1 MGGKSGGGGKT
12 PVEGKNTAKSGQ
24 RYTSIHAIAEG
35 VLAGFGMGDEQP
47 MKSVYLNDTPIQNP
61 DGSFNFK
68 GVEIFAMPGTLDQSN
83 VPGFDTTE
91 RAVGVSTEVKNGTP
105 FISTIVDSTVDAL
118 RVTVGVNMNAQTK
131 DNGDTVAASTSMLVE
146 LLNKD
151 GTKVAKTVTFTE
163 KSGGMYQ
170 QDVVFDELPPVPFS
184 VRVSR
189 VSADSASSR
198 LINNTYF
205 SSYVE
210 IVTAKLSYP
219 HTALLC
225 LKVDSE
231 QFGGQ
236 VPRVNVL
243 YKAKLI
249 KVPANYNPETR
260 TYSSP
265 IWDGSFKEAWTN
277 NPAWWIYDFLTQ
289 PRYSGLA
296 KRLNAADVD
305 KWAFYEIAKYCDEP
319 VDDGYG
325 GKEPRFTF
333 NAYMTEERAAADVL
347 NDLASCFRGMAYWNG
362 QQHTATLDRNS
373 DPVALYNNSNV
384 VEGLFTYSGVA
395 RKSIHTAVL
404 VQYTDKT
411 NGYRTAT
418 EYVSDDAAVRR
429 YGLNVKNITAFGCD
443 SRGQAYRI
451 GKWLLHTEL
460 TQQETISFS
469 VGREGLRH
477 LPNDIVQVL
486 DNDRV
491 GAMVGGR
498 VLAVDGTIVTLDRAI
513 DAVAGNVVG
522 GKLLFKGA
530 TGVSVESVIAAQPS
544 SSILRLQ
551 TAPAGMAEMTEWA
564 FIGKVKPVLY
574 RCVAITENTDEGTYT
589 INALLHD
596 PNKEA
601 VVDGSAVFDKE
612 ITTLHTIEPQVRD
625 GSLTVSDGGVDFTWG
640 SKITAGAAVFYNVEV
655 WRNNTLY
662 RSFFGL
668 KDPNVRLDNLPNGNY
683 EIRVYAINSGGQ
695 KSEPLIKAF
704 SIDYTVTGLRAKPQM
719 FAINLVWTLPQT
731 VVSNIHTE
739 VWYATTNNIAS
750 ATKLASVPY
759 PQSEYT
765 LANVALADRFWFWVR
780 IVDAAGNTG
789 EFTAAVEG
797 VADSNPA
804 ELVKVIQ
811 KEFTESELTKD
822 LIALLEGKITEGLLA
837 EANSR
842 TEAINVLRAEA
853 SAALLAKASELGTK
867 ITNVENVNASQ
878 AQQINTVTAAQGATA
893 AGLETEKKARADGDA
908 AEATARTAL
917 AARVTTAE
925 GSIVRNDKLRVTGDK
940 ASADAIS
947 AMGVRVGSAEG
958 SITALKTT
966 VASNQAAS
974 ATQISS
980 LQASINNGSNGT
992 NLIPNSDFAA
1002 GYAGWSMFNWS
1013 NTAGLTTGFNLEAGA
1028 VNKYNLKDER
1038 VFYVRDERTAAAG
1051 ATYLQ
1056 AIAQNNRARF
1066 AVTPGET
1073 LQGSVLAAGIAMVSG
1088 IEAIHVYFDF
1098 YDNNAWLGR
1107 VARNIANAKTPA
1119 TGHLNGMRN
1128 DGAYT
1133 SLDRFHTLWVNETV
1147 PAGAVWGQL
1156 SVRFWFD
1163 PSVTQ
1168 RYGFFVRPQVCVV
1181 PSLSH
1186 GYVPYQV
1193 GTQGLSAQV
1202 TQASSTV
1209 ATLDGKVQA
1218 MHTVKVET
1226 LSGGRKVVAGLALG
1240 ADGATGDSQVLIY
1253 ADKFGLV
1260 NPSSKAIDVP
1270 FAVTT
1275 AAGGSAKMALKGDF
1289 IATGSILARHIKAS
1303 QSITTPI
1310 LSAPTI
1316 NAGQIN
1322 STAIN
1327 NGAGN
1332 FTVDAAGNLYAK
1344 SGTFEG
1350 TVRAEKI
1357 VGNVLKSF
1365 RLQRVSTGV
1374 YTLAVPA
1381 IEYNSVVTVNIPMF
1395 VDGGKSA
1402 SGNVGEIQARW
1413 SYIEVSI
1420 NGVEVFLPAVN
1431 GMGWTTGRG
1440 DQFVEYYKHYP
1451 DTYQRLQWSE
1461 VVLKGKTVTI
1471 SISIKNFADRAA
1483 FRDAASAP
1491 TVDISPLGN

>member
-1 MGGKSGGGGKT
+1 MGGKSGGGGET

-91 RAVGVSTEVKNGTP
+91 RAVGVSMEVKNVVP
-105 FISTIVDSTVDAL
+105 VIRTIVDNSVDAL
-118 RVTVGVNMNAQTK
+118 RVTVGVNMNSQTK

-151 GTKVAKTVTFTE
+151 GTKATKTVTFTE

-170 QDVVFDELPPVPFS
+170 LDVVFDELPPVPFS

-198 LINNTYF
+198 LVNNTYF

-249 KVPANYNPETR
+249 KVPSNYNPETR

-296 KRLNAADVD
+296 KRLKAADVD

-333 NAYMTEERAAADVL
+333 NAYMTEERSAADVL

-384 VEGLFTYSGVA
+384 VDGLFTYSGVA

-498 VLAVDGTIVTLDRAI
+498 VLAVDSTIVTLDRAI

-530 TGVSVESVIAAQPS
+530 NGVSVESVIAAQPS
-544 SSILRLQ
+544 SSMLRLQ

-612 ITTLHTIEPQVRD
+612 ITTLHTIEPQVID

-811 KEFTESELTKD
+811 KEFTDSELTKD
-822 LIALLEGKITEGLLA
+822 LIAFID
-837 EANSR
+837 NS
-842 TEAINVLRAEA
+842 
-853 SAALLAKASELGTK
+853 
-867 ITNVENVNASQ
+867 
-878 AQQINTVTAAQGATA
+878 
-893 AGLETEKKARADGDA
+893 
-908 AEATARTAL
+908 
-917 AARVTTAE
+917 
-925 GSIVRNDKLRVTGDK
+925 
-940 ASADAIS
+940 
-947 AMGVRVGSAEG
+947 
-958 SITALKTT
+958 
-966 VASNQAAS
+966 
-974 ATQISS
+974 SS
-980 LQASINNGSNGT
+980 GT
-992 NLIPNSDFAA
+992 NLILNSDFAA
-1002 GYAGWSMFNWS
+1002 GYDGWSMFDWS
-1013 NTAGLTTGFNLEAGA
+1013 NTAGLTTGFNLEDGA

-1038 VFYVRDERTAAAG
+1038 VFYIRDERTAAAG

-1056 AIAQNNRARF
+1056 ALAQNNRARF

-1098 YDNNAWLGR
+1098 FDNNGWLGR

-1133 SLDRFHTLWVNETV
+1133 SLDRFHTLWINETV

-1253 ADKFGLV
+1253 ANKFGLV
-1260 NPSSKAIDVP
+1260 NPSSKAIDIP

-1275 AAGGSAKMALKGDF
+1275 DAGGSAKMALKGDF
-1289 IATGSILARHIKAS
+1289 IATNSILSRHIKAS

-1310 LSAPTI
+1310 LSSPTI

-1327 NGAGN
+1327 NGNGN

-1344 SGTFEG
+1344 SGRFEG
-1350 TVRAEKI
+1350 EVYAGRLT
-1357 VGNVLKSF
+1357 GNVLSSYEVMNTGIGTYGVAIPPLEGNALIHVSF
-1365 RLQRVSTGV
+1365 LVTSGNSPKANAYDTGRILGTRRHATIECNGQQLIQHVYGVVSDWWYDYPKTFTTISENVQMCGGMFK
-1374 YTLAVPA
+1374 VPLGQS
-1381 IEYNSVVTVNIPMF
+1381 ISVSVVV
-1395 VDGGKSA
+1395 
-1402 SGNVGEIQARW
+1402 R
-1413 SYIEVSI
+1413 
-1420 NGVEVFLPAVN
+1420 
-1431 GMGWTTGRG
+1431 
-1440 DQFVEYYKHYP
+1440 
-1451 DTYQRLQWSE
+1451 TYQGNLLNATGIVIAS
-1461 VVLKGKTVTI
+1461 VMP
-1471 SISIKNFADRAA
+1471 IK
-1483 FRDAASAP
+1483 
-1491 TVDISPLGN
+1491 

>member
-105 FISTIVDSTVDAL
+105 VIRTIVDNSVDAL
-118 RVTVGVNMNAQTK
+118 RVTVGVNMNAETK

-170 QDVVFDELPPVPFS
+170 WDVVFDELPPVPFS

-249 KVPANYNPETR
+249 KVPSNYNPETR

-296 KRLNAADVD
+296 KRLKAADVD

-384 VEGLFTYSGVA
+384 VDGLFTYSGVA

-498 VLAVDGTIVTLDRAI
+498 VLAVDSTIVTLDRAI

-530 TGVSVESVIAAQPS
+530 NGVSVESVIAAQPS
-544 SSILRLQ
+544 SSMLRLQ

-612 ITTLHTIEPQVRD
+612 ITTLHTIEPQVID
-625 GSLTVSDGGVDFTWG
+625 GSLTVSGGGVDFTWG

-704 SIDYTVTGLRAKPQM
+704 SIDYTITGLRAKPQM

-780 IVDAAGNTG
+780 IVDAAGNAG

-811 KEFTESELTKD
+811 KEFTDSELTKD
-822 LIALLEGKITEGLLA
+822 LIAFID
-837 EANSR
+837 NS
-842 TEAINVLRAEA
+842 
-853 SAALLAKASELGTK
+853 
-867 ITNVENVNASQ
+867 
-878 AQQINTVTAAQGATA
+878 
-893 AGLETEKKARADGDA
+893 
-908 AEATARTAL
+908 
-917 AARVTTAE
+917 
-925 GSIVRNDKLRVTGDK
+925 
-940 ASADAIS
+940 
-947 AMGVRVGSAEG
+947 
-958 SITALKTT
+958 
-966 VASNQAAS
+966 
-974 ATQISS
+974 SS
-980 LQASINNGSNGT
+980 GT

-1002 GYAGWSMFNWS
+1002 GYDGWSMFNWS

-1038 VFYVRDERTAAAG
+1038 VFYVRDDRTAAAG
-1051 ATYLQ
+1051 DTYLQ
-1056 AIAQNNRARF
+1056 ALAQNNRARF

-1098 YDNNAWLGR
+1098 FDNNGWLGR

-1275 AAGGSAKMALKGDF
+1275 SAGGSAMMALKGDF
-1289 IATGSILARHIKAS
+1289 IATDSILSRHIAAS
-1303 QSITTPI
+1303 Q
-1310 LSAPTI
+1310 TI
-1316 NAGQIN
+1316 SSPNIN
-1322 STAIN
+1322 GGNIN
-1327 NGAGN
+1327 IGNGRFSVN
-1332 FTVDAAGNLYAK
+1332 
-1344 SGTFEG
+1344 SS
-1350 TVRAEKI
+1350 
-1357 VGNVLKSF
+1357 GNVSIAA
-1365 RLQRVSTGV
+1365 S
-1374 YTLAVPA
+1374 
-1381 IEYNSVVTVNIPMF
+1381 
-1395 VDGGKSA
+1395 
-1402 SGNVGEIQARW
+1402 SGNVGLKITNDKL
-1413 SYIEVSI
+1413 EVYDES
-1420 NGVEVFLPAVN
+1420 
-1431 GMGWTTGRG
+1431 
-1440 DQFVEYYKHYP
+1440 
-1451 DTYQRLQWSE
+1451 
-1461 VVLKGKTVTI
+1461 GKLRV
-1471 SISIKNFADRAA
+1471 K
-1483 FRDAASAP
+1483 
-1491 TVDISPLGN
+1491 LGKLS

>member
-151 GTKVAKTVTFTE
+151 GTKAAKTVTFTE

-249 KVPANYNPETR
+249 KVPSNYNPETR

-296 KRLNAADVD
+296 KRMNAADVD

-333 NAYMTEERAAADVL
+333 NVYMTEERAAADVL

-612 ITTLHTIEPQVRD
+612 ITTLHTIEPQVID

-640 SKITAGAAVFYNVEV
+640 SKITAGAAVSYNVEV

-704 SIDYTVTGLRAKPQM
+704 SIDYTITGLRAKPQM

-750 ATKLASVPY
+750 ATKLAAVPY

-765 LANVALADRFWFWVR
+765 LTNVALADRFWFWVR
-780 IVDAAGNTG
+780 IVDAAGNAG

-811 KEFTESELTKD
+811 KEFTDSELTKD
-822 LIALLEGKITEGLLA
+822 LIDFID
-837 EANSR
+837 NS
-842 TEAINVLRAEA
+842 
-853 SAALLAKASELGTK
+853 
-867 ITNVENVNASQ
+867 
-878 AQQINTVTAAQGATA
+878 
-893 AGLETEKKARADGDA
+893 
-908 AEATARTAL
+908 
-917 AARVTTAE
+917 
-925 GSIVRNDKLRVTGDK
+925 
-940 ASADAIS
+940 
-947 AMGVRVGSAEG
+947 
-958 SITALKTT
+958 
-966 VASNQAAS
+966 
-974 ATQISS
+974 SS
-980 LQASINNGSNGT
+980 GT
-992 NLIPNSDFAA
+992 NLILNSDFAA
-1002 GYAGWSMFNWS
+1002 GYDGWSMFNWS

-1038 VFYVRDERTAAAG
+1038 VFYVRDVRTAAAG

-1056 AIAQNNRARF
+1056 VLAQNNRARF
-1066 AVTPGET
+1066 AVTPGEI

-1088 IEAIHVYFDF
+1088 IEAIHVYLDF
-1098 YDNNAWLGR
+1098 YDINNAWLGR

-1168 RYGFFVRPQVCVV
+1168 RYGFFVRPQVCTV

-1193 GTQGLSAQV
+1193 GTYGLSAQV

-1218 MHTVKVET
+1218 MHTVKVEA

-1275 AAGGSAKMALKGDF
+1275 AAGGSARMALKGDF
-1289 IATGSILARHIKAS
+1289 IATGSILARHIAAS

-1316 NAGQIN
+1316 NAGKIN

-1365 RLQRVSTGV
+1365 RLKRVSKGV
-1374 YTLAVPA
+1374 YTLAVPG
-1381 IEYNSVVTVNIPMF
+1381 IEYDSVVTVNIPMF
-1395 VDGGKSA
+1395 VDGGKSV
-1402 SGNVGEIQARW
+1402 SGNTGEIQDRW

-1420 NGVEVFLPAVN
+1420 NGVKVFLPAVN
-1431 GMGWTTGRG
+1431 GIGWTDLRNAG
-1440 DQFVEYYKHYP
+1440 EYNHYP

-1461 VVLKGKTVTI
+1461 VVLKGKAVTV
-1471 SISIKNFADRAA
+1471 SISIKNFANRAV
-1483 FRDAASAP
+1483 FRDAASTP

>member
-105 FISTIVDSTVDAL
+105 VIRTIVDSTVDAL

-151 GTKVAKTVTFTE
+151 GTKAAKTVTFTE

-170 QDVVFDELPPVPFS
+170 WDVVFDELPPVPFS

-189 VSADSASSR
+189 VSADSGSSR
-198 LINNTYF
+198 LVNNTYF

-231 QFGGQ
+231 QFGGSI
-236 VPRVNVL
+236 PRVNVL

-249 KVPANYNPETR
+249 KVPSNYNPETR

-612 ITTLHTIEPQVRD
+612 ITTLHTIEPQVID
-625 GSLTVSDGGVDFTWG
+625 GSLTVSGGGVDFTWG

-683 EIRVYAINSGGQ
+683 EIRVYAINTGGQ

-811 KEFTESELTKD
+811 KEFTDSELTKD

-893 AGLETEKKARADGDA
+893 AGLETEKKARANGDA
-908 AEATARTAL
+908 AEATQRNAL

-925 GSIVRNDKLRVTGDK
+925 GSIVRNDNLRVTGDK
-940 ASADAIS
+940 ANADAIS
-947 AMGVRVGSAEG
+947 AMGVRVGSAESG
-958 SITALKTT
+958 ITALQTT

-980 LQASINNGSNGT
+980 LQASINNGSSGT
-992 NLIPNSDFAA
+992 NLILNSDFAA
-1002 GYAGWSMFNWS
+1002 GYDGWSMFDWS

-1038 VFYVRDERTAAAG
+1038 VFYVRDERTAEAG

-1098 YDNNAWLGR
+1098 FDNNAWLGR
-1107 VARNIANAKTPA
+1107 VDRNIANAKTPT

-1133 SLDRFHTLWVNETV
+1133 SLDRFHTLWINEVV

-1275 AAGGSAKMALKGDF
+1275 AAGGSARMALKGDF
-1289 IATGSILARHIKAS
+1289 IATDSILSRHIKAS

-1310 LSAPTI
+1310 LSSPTI

-1327 NGAGN
+1327 NGNGN

-1344 SGTFEG
+1344 SGRFEG
-1350 TVRAEKI
+1350 EVYAGRLT
-1357 VGNVLKSF
+1357 GNVLSSYEVMNTGIGTYEVAIPPLEVNALIHVSLLVTSGNSPKANVYDNDRILGTRRNATIVCNGQQLIQHVYGVVDSWWYEYPKTFTSISENVQMCGGMFKVPRGKSIS
-1365 RLQRVSTGV
+1365 VSVVVRTYQGNLINATGV
-1374 YTLAVPA
+1374 VIA
-1381 IEYNSVVTVNIPMF
+1381 SVMP
-1395 VDGGKSA
+1395 
-1402 SGNVGEIQARW
+1402 
-1413 SYIEVSI
+1413 
-1420 NGVEVFLPAVN
+1420 
-1431 GMGWTTGRG
+1431 
-1440 DQFVEYYKHYP
+1440 
-1451 DTYQRLQWSE
+1451 
-1461 VVLKGKTVTI
+1461 
-1471 SISIKNFADRAA
+1471 IK
-1483 FRDAASAP
+1483 
-1491 TVDISPLGN
+1491 

>member
-105 FISTIVDSTVDAL
+105 VIRTIIDSTVDAL

-151 GTKVAKTVTFTE
+151 GTKAAKTVTFTE

-198 LINNTYF
+198 LVNNTYF

-249 KVPANYNPETR
+249 KVPSNYNPETR

-498 VLAVDGTIVTLDRAI
+498 VLAVDGTKVTLDRAI

-612 ITTLHTIEPQVRD
+612 ITTLHTIEPQVID
-625 GSLTVSDGGVDFTWG
+625 GSLTVSGGGVDFTWG
-640 SKITAGAAVFYNVEV
+640 SKTTAGAAVSYNVEV

-704 SIDYTVTGLRAKPQM
+704 SIDYTITGLRAKPQM

-811 KEFTESELTKD
+811 KEFTGSGLTKD
-822 LIALLEGKITEGLLA
+822 MIAMLEGKITDGLLA

-842 TEAINVLRAEA
+842 TAAIDVLRAEA

-893 AGLETEKKARADGDA
+893 SGLETEKKARADGDA
-908 AEATARTAL
+908 AEATQRNAL

-925 GSIVRNDKLRVTGDK
+925 GSIVRNDNLRVTGDK
-940 ASADAIS
+940 ANANAIS
-947 AMGVRVGSAEG
+947 AMGVRVGSAESG
-958 SITALKTT
+958 ITALQTT

-980 LQASINNGSNGT
+980 LQASINNRSSGT
-992 NLIPNSDFAA
+992 NLILNSDFAA
-1002 GYAGWSMFNWS
+1002 GYDGWGMFNWS
-1013 NTAGLTTGFNLEAGA
+1013 NTAGLKTGFNLEAGA

-1051 ATYLQ
+1051 DTYLQ
-1056 AIAQNNRARF
+1056 ALAQNNRARF

-1088 IEAIHVYFDF
+1088 IEAIHVYLDF
-1098 YDNNAWLGR
+1098 FDNNAWLGR
-1107 VARNIANAKTPA
+1107 VDRNIANAKTPA

-1133 SLDRFHTLWVNETV
+1133 SLDRFHTLWINEVV

-1168 RYGFFVRPQVCVV
+1168 RYGFLVRPQVCVV

-1226 LSGGRKVVAGLALG
+1226 LSDGRKVVAGLALG

-1260 NPSSKAIDVP
+1260 NPSSKAIDIP
-1270 FAVTT
+1270 FSVTT

-1289 IATGSILARHIKAS
+1289 IATDSILSRHIAAS
-1303 QSITTPI
+1303 Q
-1310 LSAPTI
+1310 TI
-1316 NAGQIN
+1316 SSPNIN
-1322 STAIN
+1322 GGNIN
-1327 NGAGN
+1327 IGNGRFSVN
-1332 FTVDAAGNLYAK
+1332 
-1344 SGTFEG
+1344 SS
-1350 TVRAEKI
+1350 
-1357 VGNVLKSF
+1357 GNVSIAA
-1365 RLQRVSTGV
+1365 S
-1374 YTLAVPA
+1374 
-1381 IEYNSVVTVNIPMF
+1381 
-1395 VDGGKSA
+1395 
-1402 SGNVGEIQARW
+1402 SGNVGLKITNDKL
-1413 SYIEVSI
+1413 EVYDESG
-1420 NGVEVFLPAVN
+1420 NLRVKL
-1431 GMGWTTGRG
+1431 
-1440 DQFVEYYKHYP
+1440 
-1451 DTYQRLQWSE
+1451 
-1461 VVLKGKTVTI
+1461 GKL
-1471 SISIKNFADRAA
+1471 S
-1483 FRDAASAP
+1483 
-1491 TVDISPLGN
+1491 

>member
-105 FISTIVDSTVDAL
+105 VIRTIVDSTVDAL

-151 GTKVAKTVTFTE
+151 GTKAAKTVTFTE

-170 QDVVFDELPPVPFS
+170 WDVVFDELPPVPFS

-243 YKAKLI
+243 YKGKLI
-249 KVPANYNPETR
+249 KVPSNYNPETR

-333 NAYMTEERAAADVL
+333 NAYMTDERAAADVL

-411 NGYRTAT
+411 NGYRTAI

-544 SSILRLQ
+544 SSTLRLQ

-612 ITTLHTIEPQVRD
+612 ITTLHTIEPQVID

-683 EIRVYAINSGGQ
+683 EIRVYAINTGGQ

-704 SIDYTVTGLRAKPQM
+704 SIDYTVTGLRANPQM

-811 KEFTESELTKD
+811 KEFTDSELTKD
-822 LIALLEGKITEGLLA
+822 LIALLEGKITDGLLA

-842 TEAINVLRAEA
+842 TEAINVLRAET

-908 AEATARTAL
+908 AEATQRNAL

-925 GSIVRNDKLRVTGDK
+925 GSIVRNDNLRVTGDQ
-940 ASADAIS
+940 ANANAIS
-947 AMGVRVGSAEG
+947 AMGVRVGSAESG
-958 SITALKTT
+958 ITALQTT

-980 LQASINNGSNGT
+980 LQASIDNGSSGT
-992 NLIPNSDFAA
+992 NLILNSDFAA
-1002 GYAGWSMFNWS
+1002 GYDGWSMFNWS

-1056 AIAQNNRARF
+1056 ALAQNNRARF

-1098 YDNNAWLGR
+1098 FDNNGLLGR
-1107 VARNIANAKTPA
+1107 VARNITNAKTPA

-1133 SLDRFHTLWVNETV
+1133 SLDRFHTLWINEVV

-1156 SVRFWFD
+1156 SVRFWFN

-1168 RYGFFVRPQVCVV
+1168 RYGFFVRPQVCTV

-1193 GTQGLSAQV
+1193 GTHGLSAQV

-1209 ATLDGKVQA
+1209 ATLGGKVQA
-1218 MHTVKVET
+1218 MHTLKVET

-1289 IATGSILARHIKAS
+1289 IATGSILGQHIKAS

-1316 NAGQIN
+1316 NAGKIN

-1327 NGAGN
+1327 NGNGN

-1344 SGTFEG
+1344 SGSFEG

-1381 IEYNSVVTVNIPMF
+1381 IEYDSVVTVNIPMY
-1395 VDGGKSA
+1395 VDGGKSVT
-1402 SGNVGEIQARW
+1402 GNTSEIQARW

-1420 NGVEVFLPAVN
+1420 NGVKVFLPAVN
-1431 GMGWTTGRG
+1431 GIGWTTGSG
-1440 DQFVEYYKHYP
+1440 QFADVYKHYP

-1483 FRDAASAP
+1483 FRDAASTP

>member
-151 GTKVAKTVTFTE
+151 GTKAAKTVTFTE

-249 KVPANYNPETR
+249 KVPSNYNPETR

-296 KRLNAADVD
+296 KRMNAADVD

-333 NAYMTEERAAADVL
+333 NVYMTEERAAADVL

-612 ITTLHTIEPQVRD
+612 ITTLHTIEPQVID

-640 SKITAGAAVFYNVEV
+640 SKITAGAAVSYNVEV

-704 SIDYTVTGLRAKPQM
+704 SIDYTITGLRAKPQM

-750 ATKLASVPY
+750 ATKLAAVPY

-765 LANVALADRFWFWVR
+765 LTNVALADRFWFWVR
-780 IVDAAGNTG
+780 IVDAAGNAG

-811 KEFTESELTKD
+811 KEFTDSELTKD
-822 LIALLEGKITEGLLA
+822 LIDFID
-837 EANSR
+837 NS
-842 TEAINVLRAEA
+842 
-853 SAALLAKASELGTK
+853 
-867 ITNVENVNASQ
+867 
-878 AQQINTVTAAQGATA
+878 
-893 AGLETEKKARADGDA
+893 
-908 AEATARTAL
+908 
-917 AARVTTAE
+917 
-925 GSIVRNDKLRVTGDK
+925 
-940 ASADAIS
+940 
-947 AMGVRVGSAEG
+947 
-958 SITALKTT
+958 
-966 VASNQAAS
+966 
-974 ATQISS
+974 SS
-980 LQASINNGSNGT
+980 GT
-992 NLIPNSDFAA
+992 NLILNSDFAA
-1002 GYAGWSMFNWS
+1002 GYDGWSMFNWS

-1038 VFYVRDERTAAAG
+1038 VFYVRDVRTAAAG

-1056 AIAQNNRARF
+1056 VLAQNNRARF
-1066 AVTPGET
+1066 AVTPGEI

-1088 IEAIHVYFDF
+1088 IEAIHVYLDF
-1098 YDNNAWLGR
+1098 YDINNAWLGR

-1168 RYGFFVRPQVCVV
+1168 RYGFFVRPQVCTV

-1193 GTQGLSAQV
+1193 GTYGLSAQV

-1218 MHTVKVET
+1218 MHTVKVEA

-1253 ADKFGLV
+1253 ANKFGLV

-1275 AAGGSAKMALKGDF
+1275 AAGGSARMALKGDF
-1289 IATGSILARHIKAS
+1289 IATGSILARHIAAS

-1365 RLQRVSTGV
+1365 RLKRVSKGV
-1374 YTLAVPA
+1374 YTLAVPG
-1381 IEYNSVVTVNIPMF
+1381 IEYDSVVTVNIPMF
-1395 VDGGKSA
+1395 VDGGKSIL
-1402 SGNVGEIQARW
+1402 GNTGEIQDRW

-1431 GMGWTTGRG
+1431 GVGWTDFRSGG
-1440 DQFVEYYKHYP
+1440 EYSHYP

-1461 VVLKGKTVTI
+1461 VVLKGKAVTV
-1471 SISIKNFADRAA
+1471 SISIKNFANRAV
-1483 FRDAASAP
+1483 FRDAASTP

>member
-1 MGGKSGGGGKT
+1 MGGKSGGGG
-12 PVEGKNTAKSGQ
+12 VEGKNTAKSGQ

-105 FISTIVDSTVDAL
+105 VISTIVDSTVDAL

-151 GTKVAKTVTFTE
+151 GTKAAKTVTFAE

-198 LINNTYF
+198 LVNNTYF

-249 KVPANYNPETR
+249 KVPSNYNPETR

-296 KRLNAADVD
+296 KRMNAADVD

-544 SSILRLQ
+544 SSKLRLQ

-612 ITTLHTIEPQVRD
+612 ITTLHTIEPQVID
-625 GSLTVSDGGVDFTWG
+625 GSLTVSGGGVDFTWG
-640 SKITAGAAVFYNVEV
+640 SKITAGAAVSYNVEV

-780 IVDAAGNTG
+780 IVDAAGNAG

-811 KEFTESELTKD
+811 KEFTDSELTKD
-822 LIALLEGKITEGLLA
+822 LIAFID
-837 EANSR
+837 NS
-842 TEAINVLRAEA
+842 
-853 SAALLAKASELGTK
+853 
-867 ITNVENVNASQ
+867 
-878 AQQINTVTAAQGATA
+878 
-893 AGLETEKKARADGDA
+893 
-908 AEATARTAL
+908 
-917 AARVTTAE
+917 
-925 GSIVRNDKLRVTGDK
+925 
-940 ASADAIS
+940 
-947 AMGVRVGSAEG
+947 
-958 SITALKTT
+958 
-966 VASNQAAS
+966 
-974 ATQISS
+974 SS
-980 LQASINNGSNGT
+980 GT
-992 NLIPNSDFAA
+992 NLILNSDFAA
-1002 GYAGWSMFNWS
+1002 GYDGWSMFNWS

-1056 AIAQNNRARF
+1056 LIAQNNRARF

-1098 YDNNAWLGR
+1098 FDNNGWLGR
-1107 VARNIANAKTPA
+1107 VDRNIANAKTPA

-1133 SLDRFHTLWVNETV
+1133 SLDRFHTLWINEVV

-1253 ADKFGLV
+1253 ANKFGLV
-1260 NPSSKAIDVP
+1260 NQSSKAIDIP

-1275 AAGGSAKMALKGDF
+1275 DAGGSAKMALKGDF
-1289 IATGSILARHIKAS
+1289 IATDSILARHIAAN
-1303 QSITTPI
+1303 QTI
-1310 LSAPTI
+1310 SAPI
-1316 NAGQIN
+1316 IEGGSLDIGNGAAVIN
-1322 STAIN
+1322 SDGSAYFN
-1327 NGAGN
+1327 NATFKGHVEA
-1332 FTVDAAGNLYAK
+1332 T
-1344 SGTFEG
+1344 SGTFNG
-1350 TVRAEKI
+1350 TISAEKI
-1357 VGNVLKSF
+1357 VGDVMTVHRMSQTDGATFAVSIPKSSRPRLVQAPTFKLEHSSRLVHPYQNEVPAYSF
-1365 RLQRVSTGV
+1365 RLNGSVLCSSPAYPRPRTQDATSEEFEIATYSSRVRRTTGWFAIPANTNANLSCHFGDASYV
-1374 YTLAVPA
+1374 LSPEQLVDIGYPTVQVAYMSENDPTYSAYLGSQVWTNLPDRYLTVEGSFAPTSSGLTAKYTGIRYAALPYNIKGIRFTYHGSDHAGNRKGSNANVKLHLTNPQQEILIKHGVPA
-1381 IEYNSVVTVNIPMF
+1381 DDTLYTKTFDSVQFAAILAPHSNSGHNAIT
-1395 VDGGKSA
+1395 
-1402 SGNVGEIQARW
+1402 
-1413 SYIEVSI
+1413 
-1420 NGVEVFLPAVN
+1420 
-1431 GMGWTTGRG
+1431 
-1440 DQFVEYYKHYP
+1440 
-1451 DTYQRLQWSE
+1451 
-1461 VVLKGKTVTI
+1461 
-1471 SISIKNFADRAA
+1471 IKNVQVLTYSG
-1483 FRDAASAP
+1483 RDFNTDP
-1491 TVDISPLGN
+1491 

>member
-105 FISTIVDSTVDAL
+105 VISTIVDNSVDAL

-131 DNGDTVAASTSMLVE
+131 NNGDTVAASTSMLVE

-151 GTKVAKTVTFTE
+151 GTKAAKTVTFTE

-170 QDVVFDELPPVPFS
+170 LDVVFDELPPVPFS

-225 LKVDSE
+225 LKVDSA

-249 KVPANYNPETR
+249 KVPSNYNPETR

-333 NAYMTEERAAADVL
+333 NAYMTEERTAADVL

-384 VEGLFTYSGVA
+384 VDGLFTYSGVA

-404 VQYTDKT
+404 VKYTDKT

-498 VLAVDGTIVTLDRAI
+498 VLAVNGTIVTLDRAI

-544 SSILRLQ
+544 SSMLRLQ

-601 VVDGSAVFDKE
+601 IVDNSAVFDKE
-612 ITTLHTIEPQVRD
+612 ITTLHTIEPQVID
-625 GSLTVSDGGVDFTWG
+625 GSLTVSNGGADFTWG

-704 SIDYTVTGLRAKPQM
+704 SIDYTITGLRAKPQM

-750 ATKLASVPY
+750 ATKLASVPH

-780 IVDAAGNTG
+780 IVDAAGNAG

-837 EANSR
+837 EASSR

-893 AGLETEKKARADGDA
+893 AGLETEKKARANGDA

-925 GSIVRNDKLRVTGDK
+925 GSIVRNDNLRVTGDK

-958 SITALKTT
+958 SITALQTT

-980 LQASINNGSNGT
+980 LQASINNGSSGT
-992 NLIPNSDFAA
+992 NLILNSDFAA
-1002 GYAGWSMFNWS
+1002 GYDGWSMFNWS

-1038 VFYVRDERTAAAG
+1038 VFYVRDDRTAAAG
-1051 ATYLQ
+1051 DTYLQ
-1056 AIAQNNRARF
+1056 VIAQNNRARF

-1073 LQGSVLAAGIAMVSG
+1073 LQGSVLAAGIAMVRG
-1088 IEAIHVYFDF
+1088 IEAIHVYLDF
-1098 YDNNAWLGR
+1098 YDINNALLGR

-1156 SVRFWFD
+1156 SVRFWFN

-1168 RYGFFVRPQVCVV
+1168 RYGFVVRPQVCTV

-1193 GTQGLSAQV
+1193 GTYGLSAQV

-1289 IATGSILARHIKAS
+1289 IATDSILARHIAAN
-1303 QSITTPI
+1303 Q
-1310 LSAPTI
+1310 TI
-1316 NAGQIN
+1316 SSPNIN
-1322 STAIN
+1322 GGNIN
-1327 NGAGN
+1327 IGNGRFSVN
-1332 FTVDAAGNLYAK
+1332 
-1344 SGTFEG
+1344 SS
-1350 TVRAEKI
+1350 
-1357 VGNVLKSF
+1357 GNVSIAA
-1365 RLQRVSTGV
+1365 S
-1374 YTLAVPA
+1374 
-1381 IEYNSVVTVNIPMF
+1381 
-1395 VDGGKSA
+1395 
-1402 SGNVGEIQARW
+1402 SGNVGLKITNDKL
-1413 SYIEVSI
+1413 EVYDESG
-1420 NGVEVFLPAVN
+1420 NLRVKL
-1431 GMGWTTGRG
+1431 
-1440 DQFVEYYKHYP
+1440 
-1451 DTYQRLQWSE
+1451 
-1461 VVLKGKTVTI
+1461 GKL
-1471 SISIKNFADRAA
+1471 S
-1483 FRDAASAP
+1483 
-1491 TVDISPLGN
+1491 